1 MKSPAPASVDATPE
15 KFSELE
21 APGEKS
27 HPHIRSFTLRR
38 GRFTQGQRRAF
49 DQLLPAF
56 GIPYTAAPIDFT
68 RAFNRDAPTVLEI
81 GCGMGETT
89 VAIAQARPA
98 VNFLG
103 VEVFTAGVGA
113 LLKSIDELGLTNV
126 RVVHHDAV
134 EVVRD
139 MIAPDSLAGIHVFFP
154 DPWPKKRHHKRR
166 LLQPEFVNAL
176 ASRLTPQGYL
186 HFASDWQDYTQHA
199 LEVLGAETNLA
210 NLHAGYAPAPE
221 NPLCARP
228 VTKFHARGDRL
239 GHATYDLVFAR
250 AVFACS

>member
-1 MKSPAPASVDATPE
+1 MKSPAPANVDATP
-15 KFSELE
+15 K
-21 APGEKS
+21 KS
-27 HPHIRSFTLRR
+27 SDLAEQTNIPLHPRIRSFTLRR

-56 GIPYTAAPIDFT
+56 GIPHSAAPIDFV
-68 RAFNRDAPTVLEI
+68 RVFDREAPTVLEI

-89 VAIAQARPA
+89 VTIAQARPD

-113 LLKSIDELGLTNV
+113 LLKGIEERGLTNV

-166 LLQPEFVNAL
+166 LLQPAFVQVL
-176 ASRLTPQGYL
+176 ASRLAPNGYV
-186 HFASDWQDYTQHA
+186 HCATDWQDYAQQI
-199 LEVLGAETNLA
+199 LEVFGADPNFG
-210 NLHAGYAPAPE
+210 NLHAGYSPAPE

-250 AVFACS
+250 RR

>member
-1 MKSPAPASVDATPE
+1 MKSPALANVDATPE
-15 KFSELE
+15 KPSELAE
-21 APGEKS
+21 PAKDPL

-56 GIPYTAAPIDFT
+56 GVPYAPMPIDFVGVFD
-68 RAFNRDAPTVLEI
+68 REAPTVLEI

-89 VAIAQARPA
+89 VTIAQARPD

-113 LLKSIDELGLTNV
+113 LLKGIKERRLTNLL
-126 RVVHHDAV
+126 VVHHDAV

-139 MIAPDSLAGIHVFFP
+139 MIAPGSLAGIHVFFP

-166 LLQPEFVNAL
+166 LLQPAFVQVL
-176 ASRLTPQGYL
+176 ASRLTPDGYV
-186 HFASDWQDYTQHA
+186 HCATDWQDY
-199 LEVLGAETNLA
+199 AEQILQVFSAEPNFV
-210 NLHAGYAPAPE
+210 NLHTGYSPAPE
-221 NPLCARP
+221 NPICARP

-250 AVFACS
+250 RR